1 MSPEPQHGGP
11 ERDQDGSSRR
21 GDQVRGVQANPR
33 PHARVWPLVSTRS
46 NWIHAQGEPT
56 ATLLLRHGQT
66 PMSVQKRYAG
76 LTDAPL
82 TDAGVGQ
89 AAAAAKRLESAG
101 IDATGA
107 PPLHRTPRPA
117 REVAPADTLPVLA
130 PEG

>member
-46 NWIHAQGEPT
+46 NWIPAQGEPT

-76 LTDAPL
+76 VSNVPL
-82 TDAGVGQ
+82 TDAGVQQ
-89 AAAAAKRLESAG
+89 AVAAAKRLASAG
-101 IDATGA
+101 RRSIRAA
-107 PPLHRTPRPA
+107 PPLPRVPTA
-117 REVAPADTLPVLA
+117 RDGAAVTRVPRVA
-130 PEG
+130 